1 MVGINENKETKTND
15 TSRTD
20 GKNRQEENRAQ
31 PSEQQ
36 WALWS
41 PTNFMACL
49 GGRQG
54 EKGETY
60 LCRSYYQ
67 RGNKH
72 AVYLQNVKHFP
83 SSYE

>member
-1 MVGINENKETKTND
+1 MYTSNKGKVGINENKETKTND

-54 EKGETY
+54 EKEETY
-60 LCRSYYQ
+60 VGHITREEVNMLFTYRM
-67 RGNKH
+67 
-72 AVYLQNVKHFP
+72 
-83 SSYE
+83 